1 MGPMPTIPTGAK
13 DAASA
18 GRADRPPIA
27 RRVWIGLAALVL
39 LAAALRWPATTRLLP
54 HAPEPDTYVVQL
66 AQDYRGDPA
75 LIQHVDYAER
85 YPVLLARLLAALP
98 WPAPEVDP
106 ARPDAPDAMLRA
118 GSGPYLA
125 GRWLVLAISL
135 LAIPGT
141 WLVARRLA
149 GEPAAWIASALV
161 ATSMLHALFSTQAR
175 PHAPQAAI
183 AVFAAWAAMRVAE
196 RATIARCAAA
206 VVLASLSLSTLQIGA
221 STLPP
226 LLVGA
231 WFGGGAL
238 PRRIGRAVLLPALA
252 ILGALWAYPF
262 ALNVRENGLRLGG
275 SGAHE
280 IDFSRA
286 DFSGF
291 GELARRLAEHDPA
304 LFLFAAAGL
313 ASVLYRWRSSARAV
327 VANRDVAVAC
337 ACAIPFLAVVGPLDE
352 VFERFLLPILPWI
365 AILGA
370 AVLARL
376 AGPRP
381 RAVAIVGAVAVL
393 APLLLLAHFARV
405 SAAPDS
411 GQLVARWFAEQPE
424 ARDAVVVASPGLVL
438 PAPFDAASLRADL
451 ADKAGRTSAWPQ
463 YQGTR
468 PDAEFPT
475 PRLAHYMTP
484 GRLAQKPEEGL
495 AAWFDGLHPRYVVIE
510 RTKKNLFLAGGRELA
525 AIAAQRGTLVYR
537 TTGEAPQIEQLG
549 LLHYQAMDGYVRRL
563 LRTERFGAALE
574 VWRLG
579 P

>member
-1 MGPMPTIPTGAK
+1 MATISTGSK
-13 DAASA
+13 DASEPNGAA
-18 GRADRPPIA
+18 LV

-39 LAAALRWPATTRLLP
+39 LAAALRWPASTRLLP
-54 HAPEPDTYVVQL
+54 HSPEPDTYIVQL

-75 LIQHVDYAER
+75 LIQHVEYAER
-85 YPVLLARLLAALP
+85 YPVLLARLLATIP
-98 WPAPEVDP
+98 WPAPQIDS
-106 ARPDAPDAMLRA
+106 AQPDAADAMLRA
-118 GSGPYLA
+118 GAAPYLA
-125 GRWLVLAISL
+125 GRWLVLAMSL

-196 RATIARCAAA
+196 RPTSKRCAAA
-206 VVLASLSLSTLQIGA
+206 VVLASLSIATLQIGA

-231 WFGGGAL
+231 WLGGGTIAK
-238 PRRIGRAVLLPALA
+238 RVGRAFLLPALA

-280 IDFSRA
+280 LNFAAA
-286 DFSGF
+286 DFTGF

-304 LFLFAAAGL
+304 LLLFAAGGL
-313 ASVLYRWRSSARAV
+313 ASVLFRWRTSTRAV
-327 VANRDVAVAC
+327 VANRDVTVAC
-337 ACAIPFLAVVGPLDE
+337 ASAIPFLAVVGPLNE

-370 AVLARL
+370 AVLVRL

-381 RAVAIVGAVAVL
+381 RAVALVAGVAML

-411 GQLVARWFAEQPE
+411 GELVARWLAEQPD
-424 ARDAVVVASPGLVL
+424 ARDAVVAASPGLVL
-438 PAPFDAASLRADL
+438 PLPFDARSLTIDL
-451 ADKAGRTSAWPQ
+451 ADKAGRTSVWPQ

-468 PDAEFPT
+468 PDYEFPAM
-475 PRLAHYMTP
+475 RLAHYMTP

-495 AAWFDGLHPRYVVIE
+495 TAWLDELNPRYVVIE
-510 RTKKNLFLAGGRELA
+510 RTKKNLFLAGGRELYA
-525 AIAAQRGTLVYR
+525 LAQQRGTLVYR
-537 TTGEAPQIEQLG
+537 TTGEAPGIEQLG

-563 LRTERFGAALE
+563 LRTERFGAAIE